1 MGIVYLSSQ
10 LLCIY
15 QVTSTHLL
23 SVHTVHTHPLAPHTT
38 YPYTHYSITLCTCNV
53 CTSKYHVVQGG
64 VYVVQGGVYV
74 LCVSLHHSDVYDEVW
89 GGYN

>member
-1 MGIVYLSSQ
+1 MFCIYHISSNQFIIVVYLSSQ
-10 LLCIY
+10 LY
-15 QVTSTHLL
+15 SSLL
-23 SVHTVHTHPLAPHTT
+23 SVHTVRTHPLAPNTT

-74 LCVSLHHSDVYDEVW
+74 LCVSLDHSDVY
-89 GGYN
+89 G